1 MKNMMKQVMV
11 ILAFCGSPVWGQ
23 SEQPDSAGNDEST
36 RPSRDRVRENR
47 RERGP
52 REDRANRPRRDGERR
67 GNWERFQNATPQE
80 RQQLRLDQ
88 MVQQAARLY
97 DLDDAQKEVVRS
109 QIEMMQ
115 AERRAKMGPE
125 AEEYDQLRAKMFDH
139 WRLARENAGD
149 RARDPKYW
157 EEVRLD
163 PKMQEIRK
171 RVRELESKYPF
182 NFDEQLKRIETL
194 LPADQVAKGRER
206 WAARER
212 RGDEGGRDL
221 RRRTERERR
230 SRGDQVARGDNAP
243 ATVAPG
249 NPLPPPK
256 VVAPPPHPWE
266 VHTRRFI
273 EQHQLTE
280 AQSAA
285 AMGVLKDMRQRAEQ
299 IEQLTASRVA
309 AVADA
314 AGKKK
319 LEEESKQQVE
329 SLYGEL
335 KQRLESLLTAA
346 QRSAG
351 AKP

>member
-1 MKNMMKQVMV
+1 MKHVVV
-11 ILAFCGSPVWGQ
+11 ILAICVSPAWAQ
-23 SEQPDSAGNDEST
+23 SDQPDSAGNGEST
-36 RPSRDRVRENR
+36 RRSRDRMREGR
-47 RERGP
+47 RDRGP
-52 REDRANRPRRDGERR
+52 RGDRGDRDQRRGERS
-67 GNWERFQNATPQE
+67 GNWERFQNGTPLE

-88 MVQQAARLY
+88 MVQQATRLY

-115 AERRAKMGPE
+115 AERKAKMGAE

-139 WRLARENAGD
+139 WRSARENAGE
-149 RARDPKYW
+149 RVRDPKYW

-163 PKMQEIRK
+163 PQMQETRK
-171 RVRELESKYPF
+171 RVRELEAKYPF
-182 NFDEQLKRIETL
+182 NFDEQLQRIETL

-212 RGDEGGRDL
+212 RGDEGGGREM

-230 SRGDQVARGDNAP
+230 SRGDQVARGERAP

-256 VVAPPPHPWE
+256 IAPPPHPWE

-273 EQHQLTE
+273 EQYQLTE

-285 AMGVLKDMRQRAEQ
+285 AMGVLKDMRQRADQ
-299 IEQLTASRVA
+299 VEQLTASRVA

-319 LEEESKQQVE
+319 LEDESKQQVE
-329 SLYGEL
+329 TLFGEL

>member
-1 MKNMMKQVMV
+1 MMKQVIV
-11 ILAFCGSPVWGQ
+11 ILALCVSPVWGQ
-23 SEQPDSAGNDEST
+23 SEQPDSAGNGEST
-36 RPSRDRVRENR
+36 RRSRDRMREGR

-52 REDRANRPRRDGERR
+52 REDRANRPPRDGERR
-67 GNWERFQNATPQE
+67 GNWDRFQNATPEE
-80 RQQLRLDQ
+80 RRRQRLDQ
-88 MVQQAARLY
+88 MVQQATRLY
-97 DLDDAQKEVVRS
+97 DLDDAQREVVRS

-115 AERRAKMGPE
+115 AERKAKMGAE
-125 AEEYDQLRAKMFDH
+125 ADEYDQLRTKMFDH
-139 WRLARENAGD
+139 WRSARENAGE
-149 RARDPKYW
+149 RVRDPKYW

-163 PKMQEIRK
+163 PQMQETRK
-171 RVRELESKYPF
+171 RVRELEAKYPF
-182 NFDEQLKRIETL
+182 NFDEQLQRIETL
-194 LPADQVAKGRER
+194 LPAEQVAKGRER

-212 RGDEGGRDL
+212 RGDEGGRDM

-230 SRGDQVARGDNAP
+230 SRGDQVARGDSTP

-256 VVAPPPHPWE
+256 VAPPPHPWE

-273 EQHQLTE
+273 EQYQLTE
-280 AQSAA
+280 SQSAA

-299 IEQLTASRVA
+299 VEQLTASRVA

-319 LEEESKQQVE
+319 LEDESMHQVE
-329 SLYGEL
+329 SLFGEL

-346 QRSAG
+346 QSSAG

>member
-1 MKNMMKQVMV
+1 MMNRAIV
-11 ILAFCGSPVWGQ
+11 ILALCVPPAWAQ
-23 SEQPDSAGNDEST
+23 SEQPDSAEKGEST
-36 RPSRDRVRENR
+36 RPSRDRVREGR

-52 REDRANRPRRDGERR
+52 REDRANRPPRDGERR
-67 GNWERFQNATPQE
+67 RNWEQFQSATPDE
-80 RQQLRLDQ
+80 RRQMRLDQ

-97 DLDDAQKEVVRS
+97 ELDDAQKEVVRS

-115 AERRAKMGPE
+115 AERRAKMGAE
-125 AEEYDQLRAKMFDH
+125 ADEYDQLRAKMFDH
-139 WRLARENAGD
+139 WRQARENAGE

-163 PKMQEIRK
+163 PQMQETRK
-171 RVRELESKYPF
+171 RVRELEAKYPF
-182 NFDEQLKRIETL
+182 NFDEQLQRIETL
-194 LPADQVAKGRER
+194 LPAEQAARGRER
-206 WAARER
+206 WDARNR
-212 RGDEGGRDL
+212 VGDEGGRDM
-221 RRRTERERR
+221 RRRAERERR
-230 SRGDQVARGDNAP
+230 ARGDQVARGDRTP

-256 VVAPPPHPWE
+256 VAPPPHPWE
-266 VHTRRFI
+266 IHTRRFI
-273 EQHQLTE
+273 EQYQLTE
-280 AQSAA
+280 SQSAA
-285 AMGVLKDMRQRAEQ
+285 AMGVLKDMRHRAEQ
-299 IEQLTASRVA
+299 VEQLTASRVA

-319 LEEESKQQVE
+319 LEDDSKQQIE
-329 SLYGEL
+329 SLFGEL

>member
-1 MKNMMKQVMV
+1 MKKAFVI
-11 ILAFCGSPVWGQ
+11 ILALCVSPVWAQ
-23 SEQPDSAGNDEST
+23 SEQPDSTGNGEPT
-36 RPSRDRVRENR
+36 RRSRDRVREGR

-52 REDRANRPRRDGERR
+52 REDRTERPRREGERR
-67 GNWERFQNATPQE
+67 RNWDQFQSATPDE
-80 RQQLRLDQ
+80 RRQMRLDQ

-115 AERRAKMGPE
+115 AERRAKMGAE
-125 AEEYDQLRAKMFDH
+125 ADEYDQLRAKMFDH
-139 WRLARENAGD
+139 WRHARENAGE

-163 PKMQEIRK
+163 PQMQETRK
-171 RVRELESKYPF
+171 RVRELEAKYPF
-182 NFDEQLKRIETL
+182 NFDKQLKRIETL

-206 WAARER
+206 WDARNR
-212 RGDEGGRDL
+212 GGDEGGRDM
-221 RRRTERERR
+221 RRRAERERR
-230 SRGDQVARGDNAP
+230 ARGDQAARGDRSP

-256 VVAPPPHPWE
+256 VAPPPHPWE
-266 VHTRRFI
+266 IHTRRFI
-273 EQHQLTE
+273 EQYQLTE
-280 AQSAA
+280 SQSAA
-285 AMGVLKDMRQRAEQ
+285 AMGVLKDMRQRADQ
-299 IEQLTASRVA
+299 VEQLTASRLA
-309 AVADA
+309 AVSDS

-319 LEEESKQQVE
+319 LEDESKQQVE
-329 SLYGEL
+329 SLFGEL